1 MVEDSTP
8 SGSGQATEPE
18 DAPLPASHAGLE
30 EVRARLQAE
39 LDSVHARLARFEQS
53 TAGRFWSHLSATDF
67 MNSSFAFGALAVI
80 SAFPFLAVSSAAVGG
95 DVRHI
100 IVGRMGLNA
109 QATNDVAG
117 LIGPANKAVSTLTW
131 VSAIILLL
139 GGIGMCSTL
148 MAWYARI
155 FEQPPPPGV
164 LRHLAY
170 QAAGVFAFTFY
181 ILGEVWL
188 FDRVRPIGGAPLIF
202 FLTFVFGV
210 LSWWWSA
217 YMLLYRQV
225 PLRRLFPAGLATGLC
240 ILGLGIVS
248 HFVFS
253 GQVTSGQDSYGPA
266 GVVIAIITFLV
277 GYAVCIHAGAV
288 FGRMWNEWQDER
300 AALDQP
306 EASKAIRPRS
316 VREDR
321 SGRAARDR
329 RTR

>member
-1 MVEDSTP
+1 MTTERHASAWVGKMAQQDSTP
-8 SGSGQATEPE
+8 LDPPALGPAAEPE
-18 DAPLPASHAGLE
+18 HAVNPASHAGLE

-39 LDSVHARLARFEQS
+39 LDSVHARLERFEQS

-80 SAFPFLAVSSAAVGG
+80 SAFPFLAVSSAAIGG
-95 DVRHI
+95 DVRHV

-117 LIGPANKAVSTLTW
+117 LIAPGNKAVATLTW

-139 GGIGMCSTL
+139 GGVAMCSTL
-148 MAWYARI
+148 MAWYHRI
-155 FEQPPPPGV
+155 YERTPPPGL
-164 LRHLAY
+164 LRHLSY
-170 QAAGVFAFTFY
+170 QVAGVFAFTFY
-181 ILGEVWL
+181 LLGQVWL
-188 FDRVRPIGGAPLIF
+188 FDKVRPIGGEPLIF
-202 FLTFVFGV
+202 LLTFVFGV

-217 YMLLYRQV
+217 YMLLYRRV

-248 HFVFS
+248 HFIFS
-253 GQVTSGQDSYGPA
+253 GQVTSGQDTYGPV

-288 FGRMWNEWQDER
+288 FGRMWNDWQDER
-300 AALDQP
+300 AGQ
-306 EASKAIRPRS
+306 RS
-316 VREDR
+316 
-321 SGRAARDR
+321 A
-329 RTR
+329 